1 MRLRNVKGSREQIAE
16 NKYVLKEAE
25 KNKGK
30 WADIFHDG
38 KPIHLEIG
46 MGKGRFL
53 MEMARLHPDV
63 QYIGIEKYSS
73 VLVRALEKMEE
84 ARTEKHAD
92 HGLQRQDGV
101 RLLRSVPRRGAL
113 RAGIRRPEDVPDGL
127 PQPER
132 GHARYPG

>member
-73 VLVRALEKMEE
+73 VLVRALEKN
-84 ARTEKHAD
+84 
-92 HGLQRQDGV
+92 G
-101 RLLRSVPRRGAL
+101 RSPSS
-113 RAGIRRPEDVPDGL
+113 
-127 PQPER
+127 
-132 GHARYPG
+132 